1 MKGPQ
6 MVGLKVALRGIRSNM
21 TPLTSFFLLQNQN
34 SPPPLPHSHQNC
46 ILRIFCFYTCTG
58 KSPNAILF
66 VGCINDI
73 CLDLL
78 LRLHYV
84 WWFQKK
90 STHCTATGRRRSKG
104 SSAQKR
110 RPGADHLSGQSRDL
124 ASTTVDNLPPSGRY
138 YQSASTK
145 VPKCHYQ
152 GATTKVPK
160 YHCQSTTTKVPKCY
174 YQSATTKVPLRSTK
188 VLLSKC
194 HY

>member
-1 MKGPQ
+1 MFLHLTFPYLSPVWIVSWENTFRTCCGYFIGLIQSQRPNCGYLELFWMKGPQ

-21 TPLTSFFLLQNQN
+21 TPLTSFFF
-34 SPPPLPHSHQNC
+34 SKTKTPPPYSHTNC

-90 STHCTATGRRRSKG
+90 STHCTATGRRRRKRELSTEQETKG
-104 SSAQKR
+104 RSFNWSIQR
-110 RPGADHLSGQSRDL
+110 LGFDH
-124 ASTTVDNLPPSGRY
+124 
-138 YQSASTK
+138 
-145 VPKCHYQ
+145 CW
-152 GATTKVPK
+152 
-160 YHCQSTTTKVPKCY
+160 
-174 YQSATTKVPLRSTK
+174 
-188 VLLSKC
+188 
-194 HY
+194 